1 MFYLQGASS
10 KLNSSSLHAL
20 YQLIGALR
28 VISKIFLSDPDLL
41 EISSSNSNNNR
52 QLSATSISSTAAKYF
67 VDDSSPTEPTD
78 DFYTQIMFAGPH
90 LIRAA
95 EICITEIEVQ
105 SNIIRTL
112 SILSEHDKCCETIA
126 DMSPRLG
133 ILLGTIFDARL
144 RFEDKKSADNP
155 NKDKALGV
163 LNRIG
168 YILGNIMAKCDSAR
182 YCFYSNDVAIEY
194 LVKCL
199 EFYAN
204 DMNILKRERRSS
216 KAKIVKEDAAN
227 GDDMSDQHSDTSV
240 DVVIKLTRV
249 IANASV
255 NADVGY
261 NLANFPQLGTILLN
275 VLETVNKFKT
285 NFVSFLEEYEKN

>member
-1 MFYLQGASS
+1 MQGAAS
-10 KLNSSSLHAL
+10 KLQSSSLHAL

-28 VISKIFLSDPDLL
+28 VISKIFLTDQNLNIQGL
-41 EISSSNSNNNR
+41 SSLNNNKCR
-52 QLSATSISSTAAKYF
+52 SASTVNVSIAKSPEDLSLPSSLENFNSQIVF
-67 VDDSSPTEPTD
+67 V
-78 DFYTQIMFAGPH
+78 GPH

-95 EICITEIEVQ
+95 EICISEIEIQ

-112 SILSEHDKCCETIA
+112 SILSEDEKCCDAIA
-126 DMSPRLG
+126 EMSPRLG

-144 RFEDKKSADNP
+144 QYEETHSIEN
-155 NKDKALGV
+155 DKALGV

-168 YILGNIMAKCDSAR
+168 YILGNLMANCDSAR
-182 YCFYSNDVAIEY
+182 FAFYSNDVAMEY

-204 DMNILKRERRSS
+204 DMGKLKRERRNS
-216 KAKIVKEDAAN
+216 KAKVTKGEDTAN
-227 GDDMSDQHSDTSV
+227 GDDMGDQHNDTAI

-255 NADVGY
+255 NGDVGY
-261 NLANFPQLGTILLN
+261 SLANFPQLGTILSN
-275 VLETVNKFKT
+275 ILEMINKFKSHMVRV
-285 NFVSFLEEYEKN
+285 FS